1 MLEGSLVYKDING
14 IVPLSL
20 NPVLVYSG
28 EANDGNT
35 KTTEITFND
44 DEGIL
49 LLING
54 KIINGKEYSSNI
66 ICNIEE

>member
-20 NPVLVYSG
+20 NPVLVYGG
-28 EANDGNT
+28 EVNDGNT

-49 LLING
+49 LLINVE
-54 KIINGKEYSSNI
+54 IINGKEYSSNI
-66 ICNIEE
+66 IWSIEE